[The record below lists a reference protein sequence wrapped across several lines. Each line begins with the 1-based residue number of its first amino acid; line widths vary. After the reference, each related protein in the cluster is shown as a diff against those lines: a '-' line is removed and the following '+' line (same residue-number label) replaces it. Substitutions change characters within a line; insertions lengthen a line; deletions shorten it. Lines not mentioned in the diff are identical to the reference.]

1 MSAAEDER
9 MAGIAVYALVEG
21 LSRKDGL
28 LPRVLDEL
36 TPEDRDAVLTV
47 HATVEE
53 EGRQRRRGWR

>member
-1 MSAAEDER
+1 MQA
-9 MAGIAVYALVEG
+9 IAVYALVEG
-21 LSRKDGL
+21 LSRKEGL

-53 EGRQRRRGWR
+53 EGRQRRRGWRK